1 MVGVSPIARR
11 MCGRYAYLARSVR
24 QGSWPLRAPAASD
37 RAMFMGR
44 LTLTEAMTST
54 ETMASTETMM
64 HTGRVVRKMSARVG
78 KGYWGA
84 WPWCQLTEI
93 AGQHSGVLRVRESAG
108 R

>member
-1 MVGVSPIARR
+1 
-11 MCGRYAYLARSVR
+11 
-24 QGSWPLRAPAASD
+24 
-37 RAMFMGR
+37 
-44 LTLTEAMTST
+44 MT
-54 ETMASTETMM
+54 STETMM